1 MDIPPYNTDLMI
13 QVRDHVIEHPET
25 HVQNIWVS
33 RNECGTTA
41 CIAGWAVQ
49 LSGVEADKHQL
60 SEYGETSRTADGRS
74 VNLLATE
81 LLGLTDI
88 EASHLFIEST
98 TEDAALFRL
107 EAMIEAGKN
116 GERLCL

>member
-25 HVQNIWVS
+25 HVQNVWVS

-49 LSGVEADKHQL
+49 LAGIQL
-60 SEYGETSRTADGRS
+60 GQTDAFGETFEAADGRT
-74 VNLLATE
+74 VRTHATD
-81 LLGLTDI
+81 LLGLTYR
-88 EASHLFIEST
+88 EAGHLFGGGHAES
-98 TEDAALFRL
+98 EALAVL